1 MTTIRWY
8 LILGIALL
16 VMSVTVYLTQYLA
29 FHNLRDTLF
38 YMLQDLAFV
47 PVQVLLVMLLLDKLL
62 QKKEKEALLNK
73 MNMMIGVFF
82 NEVGTGLISFFVET
96 EKNIHDL
103 RKEMIISNA
112 WNAKTFEAGKK
123 HLSSYSPA
131 IVLDPGV
138 LRRMKEYLLLHR
150 DDMLRMLENPNLL
163 EHDKFTDLLWAV
175 FHLTDELQHRTSFD
189 SLPESDLN
197 HLRGDAVRA
206 FKLIVA
212 EWLEYMKHLKANYPY
227 LFSIAARTNPFNA
240 DARIEVAE

>member
-1 MTTIRWY
+1 
-8 LILGIALL
+8 
-16 VMSVTVYLTQYLA
+16 
-29 FHNLRDTLF
+29 
-38 YMLQDLAFV
+38 MLQDLAFV

-96 EKNIHDL
+96 EKNIQDL
-103 RKEMIISNA
+103 RKEMIVSNA
-112 WNAKTFEAGKK
+112 WGAKTFEAGKK
-123 HLSSYSPA
+123 YLSSHNPDIA
-131 IVLDPGV
+131 LNPEV

-175 FHLTDELQHRTSFD
+175 FHLADELQHRASLD
-189 SLPESDLN
+189 GLPESDMN
-197 HLRGDAVRA
+197 HLKGDAVRA
-206 FKLIVA
+206 FKLVVT

-227 LFSIAARTNPFNA
+227 LFSIAIRTNPFNTE
-240 DARIEVAE
+240 ARIEVE

>member
-8 LILGIALL
+8 LILGIMLL
-16 VMSVTVYLTQYLA
+16 MMSVSVYIGQYLA
-29 FHNLRDTLF
+29 FHNLRDTFF

-73 MNMMIGVFF
+73 MNMMIGVFY
-82 NEVGTGLISFFVET
+82 NEVGTGLISFFVEA
-96 EKNIHDL
+96 EKNIHDI
-103 RKEMIISNA
+103 RKEMIVSNT
-112 WNAKTFEAGKK
+112 WGAKTFETGKK
-123 HLSSYSPA
+123 YLLSHNPDV
-131 IVLDPGV
+131 ILNPDL

-175 FHLTDELQHRTSFD
+175 FHLTDELQHRGSFD
-189 SLPESDLN
+189 NLPESDVN
-197 HLRGDAVRA
+197 HLEGDAARA
-206 FKLIVA
+206 FKLVVT

-227 LFSIAARTNPFNA
+227 LFSIAIRTNPFNA
-240 DARIEVAE
+240 EARIEVT